1 MRREQGFSLL
11 ELMVAM
17 AVMLTVTGSIFTLMN
32 PASGTFQAQPEV
44 SDMQQRLR
52 VAADTLYK
60 DLVMAGAGAY
70 QGPKSGSMLFFFA
83 PVMPFRQGTLND
95 DPPGTYRDDII
106 TIMYVPPTTA
116 QTSLARKNGNSLT
129 NSSEIF
135 VNPEPG
141 CPANDPLCGFS
152 EGMTMLMYDES
163 GNYDTW
169 TVTQVQEGG
178 QLKLQH
184 NNDKIQYPGYKS
196 TEEDPLSPTKIVQAN
211 YFEYYLNSTT
221 NQLMFYDGSPN
232 ADVPIADNVVGL
244 KFEYYGD
251 PQPPAW
257 VNPATT
263 VTDPQGPWT
272 TYGPRPVPTPPATA
286 NPGNCLFDTA
296 PTPGSLLPALAPPGS
311 GLVKLTAAQL
321 KDGPWCPTAASVN
334 RWDADLL
341 RIRKIG
347 VTLRVQAA
355 NAALRGPAGTLF
367 ARGGTSRGGD
377 RFVPDQEIHFEI
389 SPRNLNLGR

>member
-1 MRREQGFSLL
+1 MRREHGFSLL
-11 ELMVAM
+11 ELTVAM
-17 AVMLTVTGSIFTLMN
+17 AIMLSVTASIFALMN
-32 PASGTFQAQPEV
+32 PSSGTFQAQPEV

-52 VAADTLYK
+52 VGADTLYK

-70 QGPKSGSMLFFFA
+70 QGSSSGSMIFFFA

-95 DPPGTYRDDII
+95 DPPGTFRDDIV

-116 QTSLARKNGNSLT
+116 QTSLKRKNGNSLT

-141 CPANDPLCGFS
+141 CPADDPLCGFS

-169 TVTQVQEGG
+169 TVTQVQESG

-184 NNDKIQYPGYKS
+184 NNDKIQYPGYNS
-196 TEEDPLSPTKIVQAN
+196 TDDNPGFPPAKIVQAN
-211 YFEYYLNSTT
+211 YFEYYINAAT
-221 NQLMFYDGSPN
+221 NQLMFYDGSLNP
-232 ADVPIADNVVGL
+232 DVPIADNVVGL
-244 KFEYYGD
+244 KFEYYAD

-257 VNPATT
+257 VSPTKAVSDTK
-263 VTDPQGPWT
+263 GPWT
-272 TYGPRPVPTPPATA
+272 TYGPRPMNAGVANCVFDGATP
-286 NPGNCLFDTA
+286 
-296 PTPGSLLPALAPPGS
+296 PGSLLPPLAVAGS
-311 GLVKLTAAQL
+311 GLVKLTAGQL
-321 KDGPWCPTAASVN
+321 TDGPWCPTAAAVN

-341 RIRKIG
+341 RVRKVA

-367 ARGGTSRGGD
+367 TRGGSSRGGD
-377 RFVPDQEIHFEI
+377 RFVPDQEIRFEVA
-389 SPRNLNLGR
+389 PRNLNLGR